1 MVVKYVT
8 GEQKQQIFLLRKKGL
23 SFSKISEQ
31 MGISRNT
38 IKTFCW
44 RNALSDGEMEKP
56 FDNRGYKGF
65 CKQCGKQLEQKP
77 KSRPKVF
84 CCNKCRQTWW
94 NEHDGLINRKKQV
107 ACVCEYCGKEF
118 MCYPSQKRK
127 FCSHDCYI
135 QKYFHS
141 EAKHNDDGL

>member
-1 MVVKYVT
+1 MT
-8 GEQKQQIFLLRKKGL
+8 GEQKQQIFLLRKKGM
-23 SFSKISEQ
+23 SYAKISEH

-44 RNALSDGEMEKP
+44 RNALSDGEMEKLY
-56 FDNRGYKGF
+56 DNRGYRGF
-65 CKQCGKQLEQKP
+65 CKQCGAQIEQKP

-84 CCNKCRQTWW
+84 CSNKCRQTWW
-94 NEHDGLINRKKQV
+94 NEHNDLIKRKKQV

-135 QKYFHS
+135 QKYFYS
-141 EAKHNDDGL
+141 EAKRDDNGL

>member
-1 MVVKYVT
+1 MT

-56 FDNRGYKGF
+56 YYNRGYRGF

-77 KSRPKVF
+77 KSR
-84 CCNKCRQTWW
+84 QIWW
-94 NEHDGLINRKKQV
+94 SEHDGVMKRKSQV
-107 ACVCEYCGKEF
+107 KSICQHCGKEF
-118 MCYPSQKRK
+118 LSYSSQHRK

-135 QKYFHS
+135 KEYFHS
-141 EAKHNDDGL
+141 EEKHNDNGL